1 MPAARA
7 VQRLVACEAVAF
19 LLATACVAQE
29 QYPKPLIHTSADHP
43 AGRVVLLEAAGLNAV
58 DLALWVESHP
68 DSAMAELSHRGVTYT
83 NAHVPWAD
91 EAAGLV
97 ALVTGGTPV
106 STGIVSADGYDRALS
121 PAGSACRTTGTTLM
135 LDMDAVK
142 MPLDPKHSC
151 SPVAPHALL
160 HVNNIFEVM
169 SEKGARTAWA
179 GTSAALTDLYAG
191 SSGSGLSEACNWAA
205 PEPGD
210 KMRVTALLH
219 WIDGKNCAGKLDAG
233 VPVVMGISF
242 SAVSEAKMTAAN
254 NGYADA
260 TGTPATEL
268 ASALESVD
276 NSIAAIVRELKTKN
290 LFDSTWIVVTASYGK
305 APVTA
310 RSIRTVNLSALKA
323 AAESMPHAVVSHIS
337 ASGSAMVWLKD
348 PSMTVL
354 VTKALSAKASLLGIG
369 EVVTGERLGLTMNL
383 PTEDSRMPDIILRSR
398 SDVRWVPAGRGSA
411 TDEDAHVALLVSG
424 VQLTGR
430 LDKTPV
436 PTTQLSPLLLRA
448 LGMEKFDLQALHRE
462 HSPALPG
469 IF

>member
-1 MPAARA
+1 
-7 VQRLVACEAVAF
+7 VACEVAAF
-19 LLATACVAQE
+19 LLSAACAAQE
-29 QYPKPLIHTSADHP
+29 QYPKPLIHTPADHP
-43 AGRVVLLEAAGLNAV
+43 AERVILLEVGGLNAV
-58 DLALWVESHP
+58 DLAMWVKSHP
-68 DSAMAELSHRGVTYT
+68 DSAMAELSSRGVTYT
-83 NAHVPWAD
+83 NAQVPWTD

-106 STGIVSADGYDRALS
+106 STGIVSADGYDRAFS
-121 PAGSACRTTGTTLM
+121 PAGSACRIMGTALT
-135 LDMDAVK
+135 LDMDAAT

-151 SPVAPHALL
+151 SPVAPHALV

-169 SEKGARTAWA
+169 HEKGARTAWA

-191 SSGSGLSEACNWAA
+191 PSGSGLSEACGWATQ
-205 PEPGD
+205 EEGD
-210 KMRVTALLH
+210 HVRVAAVLH
-219 WIDGKNCAGKLDAG
+219 WIDGKDCGGKLDAP

-242 SAVSEAKMTAAN
+242 SAVGEAKMMAAD

-260 TGTPATEL
+260 AGTPAKEL
-268 ASALESVD
+268 IRALESVD
-276 NSIAAIVRELKTKN
+276 DSIEAIVHELKTKK
-290 LFDSTWIVVTASYGK
+290 LFDSTWIVVTASYGR

-310 RSIRTVNLSALKA
+310 SSIRTVSLSALKA
-323 AAESMPHAVVSHIS
+323 VVESVPHAVVSHIS

-348 PSMTVL
+348 PS
-354 VTKALSAKASLLGIG
+354 VTTPVTDGLTAKASALGIE

-383 PTEDSRMPDIILRSR
+383 PAEDSRVPDIILRSR
-398 SDVRWVPAGRGSA
+398 SDVRWIPAAPGSS

-424 VQLTGR
+424 MQLPGR

-436 PTTQLSPLLLRA
+436 PTTQLPPLLLRA

>member
-1 MPAARA
+1 MPAAKA
-7 VQRLVACEAVAF
+7 VQKLVACEVAAF
-19 LLATACVAQE
+19 LLAAACVAQE
-29 QYPKPLIHTSADHP
+29 QYPKPLIHTPADHP
-43 AGRVVLLEAAGLNAV
+43 AARVVLLEAGGLNAV

-68 DSAMAELSHRGVTYT
+68 NSAMAELSRRGVTYT
-83 NAHVPWAD
+83 NAHVPWTD

-106 STGIVSADGYDRALS
+106 STGVVSADGYDHALS
-121 PAGSACRTTGTTLM
+121 PAGSACRTKGTALM
-135 LDMDAVK
+135 LEMDAVK

-169 SEKGARTAWA
+169 NEKGTRTAWA
-179 GTSAALTDLYAG
+179 GTNAALTDLYAG
-191 SSGSGLSEACNWAA
+191 PSGSGLSEACGWAA
-205 PEPGD
+205 PERGD
-210 KMRVTALLH
+210 QMRVAAVMR
-219 WIDGKNCAGKLDAG
+219 WIDGKDCGGKLDAP

-242 SAVSEAKMTAAN
+242 SAVGKAKMMAGN
-254 NGYADA
+254 NGYADS
-260 TGTPATEL
+260 TGRPATEL
-268 ASALESVD
+268 TKALGSVD
-276 NSIAAIVRELKTKN
+276 DSIAAIVRELKTKK
-290 LFDSTWIVVTASYGK
+290 LFDSTWIVVTASYGRG
-305 APVTA
+305 PVTA

-323 AAESMPHAVVSHIS
+323 VAERVPHAIVSHIG

-348 PSMTVL
+348 PSMTAAVA
-354 VTKALSAKASLLGIG
+354 KALSAQASLLGIE
-369 EVVTGERLGLTMNL
+369 EVVIGQRLGLTVNL
-383 PTEDSRMPDIILRSR
+383 PAEDSRIPDIILRSR
-398 SDVRWVPAGRGSA
+398 SDVRWAPAGHGSA

-436 PTTQLSPLLLRA
+436 PTTQLPPLLLRA

>member
-1 MPAARA
+1 
-7 VQRLVACEAVAF
+7 
-19 LLATACVAQE
+19 VAQE
-29 QYPKPLIHTSADHP
+29 QYPKPLIHTPADHP
-43 AGRVVLLEAAGLNAV
+43 AERVVLLEVGGLNAF
-58 DLALWVESHP
+58 DLALWVKLHP
-68 DSAMAELSHRGVTYT
+68 DSAMAELSRRGVTYT
-83 NAHVPWAD
+83 NAHVPWTD

-97 ALVTGGTPV
+97 ALVTGGTPI
-106 STGIVSADGYDRALS
+106 STGIVSADGYDRELS
-121 PAGSACRTTGTTLM
+121 PAGSSCRIKGTALTL
-135 LDMDAVK
+135 DIDVAK
-142 MPLDPKHSC
+142 MPLDPRHSC

-169 SEKGARTAWA
+169 NEKGARTAWA

-191 SSGSGLSEACNWAA
+191 PSGSGLSEACGWAA

-210 KMRVTALLH
+210 QMRVAAMLH
-219 WIDGKNCAGKLDAG
+219 WIDGKDCGGKLDAP

-242 SAVSEAKMTAAN
+242 SAVGEAKMMGAN

-260 TGTPATEL
+260 TGTPAKEL
-268 ASALESVD
+268 AGALESVD
-276 NSIAAIVRELKTKN
+276 DSIAEIAHELKTKN
-290 LFDSTWIVVTASYGK
+290 LFDSTWIVVTASYGR
-305 APVTA
+305 APA
-310 RSIRTVNLSALKA
+310 AAHGIRTVNLSALKA
-323 AAESMPHAVVSHIS
+323 VAESVPHAVVSHIS
-337 ASGSAMVWLKD
+337 ASGSAMVWLEN
-348 PSMTVL
+348 PSTTAP
-354 VTKALSAKASLLGIG
+354 VTKAMSAKASLLGIE

-383 PTEDSRMPDIILRSR
+383 PAEDSRMPDIILRSR
-398 SDVRWVPAGRGSA
+398 SDVQWAPAGRGSA

>member
-1 MPAARA
+1 
-7 VQRLVACEAVAF
+7 
-19 LLATACVAQE
+19 LLAAACVAQE
-29 QYPKPLIHTSADHP
+29 QYPKPLIHTPADHP
-43 AGRVVLLEAAGLNAV
+43 AERVILLEAGGLNAV
-58 DLALWVESHP
+58 DLALWVRSHP
-68 DSAMAELSHRGVTYT
+68 HSAMAELSRRGVTYT
-83 NAHVPWAD
+83 NAYVPWTD

-121 PAGSACRTTGTTLM
+121 PPGSACRTMGTALM
-135 LDMDAVK
+135 LDMDPAK

-169 SEKGARTAWA
+169 KEKGARTAWA

-191 SSGSGLSEACNWAA
+191 PSGRGLSEACGLA
-205 PEPGD
+205 PPERGD
-210 KMRVTALLH
+210 QMRVAAMLH
-219 WIDGKNCAGKLDAG
+219 WIDGRDCGGKLDAP

-242 SAVSEAKMTAAN
+242 TGVGEAKMMAAN

-260 TGTPATEL
+260 TGTPAAEL

-276 NSIAAIVRELKTKN
+276 NSIAAIVHALKTKK

-310 RSIRTVNLSALKA
+310 RSIRTVNLSAVKA
-323 AAESMPHAVVSHIS
+323 VAESVPDAVVSHIS
-337 ASGSAMVWLKD
+337 ASGSAMMWLKD
-348 PSMTVL
+348 PSMTAS
-354 VTKALSAKASLLGIG
+354 VTKALGAQASLLGIE

-383 PTEDSRMPDIILRSR
+383 PIEDSRMPDIILRSR

>member
-1 MPAARA
+1 VPAARA
-7 VQRLVACEAVAF
+7 VQRLVACEVVAF
-19 LLATACVAQE
+19 LLGAACSAQE
-29 QYPKPLIHTSADHP
+29 QYPKPLIHTPANHP
-43 AGRVVLLEAAGLNAV
+43 AERVVLLEVGGLNAV
-58 DLALWVESHP
+58 DLAMWVKSHP
-68 DSAMAELSHRGVTYT
+68 DSAMAELSRRGVTYT
-83 NAHVPWAD
+83 NAHVPWTD

-121 PAGSACRTTGTTLM
+121 PAGSACRTMGTALL

-151 SPVAPHALL
+151 SSVAPHALL
-160 HVNNIFEVM
+160 YVNNIFEVM
-169 SEKGARTAWA
+169 NEKGARTAWA

-191 SSGSGLSEACNWAA
+191 PSGSGLSEACGWAA
-205 PEPGD
+205 PEKGD
-210 KMRVTALLH
+210 QMRVAAVLH
-219 WIDGKNCAGKLDAG
+219 WIDGKDCGGKLDSP

-242 SAVSEAKMTAAN
+242 SAVGETKMMTAD

-260 TGTPATEL
+260 TGTPAKEL
-268 ASALESVD
+268 TRALKSVD
-276 NSIAAIVRELKTKN
+276 DSIAAIVHELKTKK
-290 LFDSTWIVVTASYGK
+290 LFDSTWIVVTASYGR
-305 APVTA
+305 APVTTS
-310 RSIRTVNLSALKA
+310 SIQSVNLSNLKA
-323 AAESMPHAVVSHIS
+323 VVESVPHAVVSHIS

-348 PSMTVL
+348 PSVIAP
-354 VTKALSAKASLLGIG
+354 VTNALSAKASALGIE
-369 EVVTGERLGLTMNL
+369 EVVTGERLGLTMSL
-383 PTEDSRMPDIILRSR
+383 PAEDSRIPDIILRSR
-398 SDVRWVPAGRGSA
+398 SDVRWVPAGRGSS

-424 VQLTGR
+424 MQLTGR

-436 PTTQLSPLLLRA
+436 PTTQLPPLLLRA